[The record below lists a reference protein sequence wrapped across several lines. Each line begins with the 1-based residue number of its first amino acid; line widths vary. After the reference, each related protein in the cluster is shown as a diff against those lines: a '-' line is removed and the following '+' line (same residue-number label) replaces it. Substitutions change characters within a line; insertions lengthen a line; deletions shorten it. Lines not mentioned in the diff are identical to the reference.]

1 MESPTPSLSS
11 SQLSYTQSLDTT
23 DLQSQLSGMKFDSG
37 VDLRTFSDTSMNS
50 DLTGS
55 QESSVEVKPGLPK
68 PKMYN
73 KSRRPRKDPHKNIRQ
88 DSSEKRLGIEKQ
100 VTPEGSPAH
109 PDPGI
114 GDTVSSVL
122 GDMDPGLGDTIS
134 SDILS
139 SIEKDFSSPMRC
151 LLQTPP
157 QFKDKKKYTST
168 PTDINPGSPSW
179 ISPIHGLTPI
189 MGEDNPLLDSGI
201 FTPNIKLST
210 STPEHAGSSTRS
222 RTSTI
227 GVSPKLGSLR
237 DLGLPGYTP
246 FKTPP
251 KYFAEGSPDIS
262 FNISNQSFTKL
273 LGEFH
278 LDSMDEDGLPVD
290 MGNLSFSALQ
300 DPQDT

>member
-1 MESPTPSLSS
+1 
-11 SQLSYTQSLDTT
+11 
-23 DLQSQLSGMKFDSG
+23 MKFDSG
-37 VDLRTFSDTSMNS
+37 VDLRTFSDSSMNS
-50 DLTGS
+50 DMASS
-55 QESSVEVKPGLPK
+55 QEQSAEVKPGLPK
-68 PKMYN
+68 PKMYHKN
-73 KSRRPRKDPHKNIRQ
+73 RRPRKDPHKNIRQ

-100 VTPEGSPAH
+100 VTPEGSP
-109 PDPGI
+109 
-114 GDTVSSVL
+114 VQQ
-122 GDMDPGLGDTIS
+122 DPGLGDTIS
-134 SDILS
+134 SDVLS

-168 PTDINPGSPSW
+168 PTETNPGSPSW

-210 STPEHAGSSTRS
+210 STPEHISSSTHSRS
-222 RTSTI
+222 STNSR
-227 GVSPKLGSLR
+227 SPKLGSLR
-237 DLGLPGYTP
+237 DLGLPGLTP
-246 FKTPP
+246 GKSP
-251 KYFAEGSPDIS
+251 KFLVEGSPDIS